1 MYVFMFC
8 CESSLGSMI
17 WPGEGFVDEK
27 ENVVFCVNSYFVV
40 KIANFD
46 VKIANFDVKIVQIQK
61 MLKSAFF
68 EEIRNV
74 LSSKGTPL
82 LQIGQI

>member
-1 MYVFMFC
+1 MFC

-46 VKIANFDVKIVQIQK
+46 VKIVQIQK

>member
-1 MYVFMFC
+1 MFC

-17 WPGEGFVDEK
+17 WPGEGFVDKK
-27 ENVVFCVNSYFVV
+27 ENVVFCVNSYFV
-40 KIANFD
+40 F
-46 VKIANFDVKIVQIQK
+46 KIANFDVKIVQIQK